1 MTDPRAEPPAPV
13 AATAADAAPP
23 RRPGKSLLRECFEAL
38 VVALV
43 VTLFLRAFVVQ
54 AFQIPSVSME
64 PSLLV
69 GDRLFV
75 DKVVF
80 SPSLGPLESALLA
93 KRPVSRGDVVVF
105 KYPADPSRNFV
116 KRVVALPGETV
127 EVRDRVVLVGGQP
140 LAEPYARFGDERLPA
155 EHPDLGLRGE
165 RQRWGPRV
173 VPDGHVFV
181 LGDNRDRSHDSRY
194 WGFLAL
200 DQVEGR
206 PLVVYW
212 SIDTEAPALLAAGLG
227 RPRWERLFHAVR

>member
-1 MTDPRAEPPAPV
+1 
-13 AATAADAAPP
+13 
-23 RRPGKSLLRECFEAL
+23 
-38 VVALV
+38 
-43 VTLFLRAFVVQ
+43 VQ

-75 DKVVF
+75 DKVVY

-93 KRPVSRGDVVVF
+93 KRPVTRGDVVVF

-140 LAEPYARFGDERLPA
+140 LTEPYARFGDERLPA
-155 EHPDLGLRGE
+155 GHPGARSSGAQAGSAEPPDGWLGGRG

-212 SIDTEAPALLAAGLG
+212 STDTEAAPPLAAGLG

>member
-1 MTDPRAEPPAPV
+1 MS
-13 AATAADAAPP
+13 
-23 RRPGKSLLRECFEAL
+23 KSVLRECFEAL

-75 DKVVF
+75 DKVVY

-93 KRPVSRGDVVVF
+93 KRPVARGDVVVF
-105 KYPADPSRNFV
+105 KYPAEPSRNFV

-140 LAEPYARFGDERLPA
+140 LAEPYARFADDERPGPRTRLEPLDHGWLA
-155 EHPDLGLRGE
+155 GRG

-212 SIDTEAPALLAAGLG
+212 STDAPPPLAAGLG
-227 RPRWERLFHAVR
+227 RLRWERLFHAVR

>member
-1 MTDPRAEPPAPV
+1 M
-13 AATAADAAPP
+13 
-23 RRPGKSLLRECFEAL
+23 
-38 VVALV
+38 VALI

-93 KRPVSRGDVVVF
+93 KRSVARGDVVVF
-105 KYPADPSRNFV
+105 KYPADPARNFV

-140 LAEPYARFGDERLPA
+140 LAEPYASFVDERLPSD
-155 EHPDLGLRGE
+155 HPDVEGSGAQAQGAESPRGASAGIHSRRE
-165 RQRWGPRV
+165 PPDYGFPGARPRQRWGPRV

-181 LGDNRDRSHDSRY
+181 LGDNRDRSHDGRY

-212 SIDTEAPALLAAGLG
+212 STDTEAPAPLAAGLG